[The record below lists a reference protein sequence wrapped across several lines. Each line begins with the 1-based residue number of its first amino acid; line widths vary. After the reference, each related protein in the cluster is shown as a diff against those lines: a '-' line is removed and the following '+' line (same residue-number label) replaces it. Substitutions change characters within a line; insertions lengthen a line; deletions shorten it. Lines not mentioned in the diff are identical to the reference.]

1 MHVALDGS
9 TEQTHVNFFDALM
22 AGRGRVLKQTLS
34 DISRKAQAARKA
46 EKQEQ
51 DRAKKKLAATEKLAK
66 AGKAQ
71 CQALVARWEVLTSLE
86 KEGALA
92 DVVMCMW
99 CCTATLYIWE
109 QCVAVVVVVVV
120 VAAAAAA
127 AAIVAAAAVA
137 ALAFVAV
144 VVVASVA
151 TAAVSVHYVFPVF
164 TFISSQNSES
174 GVLPTAP
181 PPSPDHRFSDY
192 VVLAF
197 EWCRY
202 VSKLRTLISDRCDTD
217 NRSVRMFQCDVALEL
232 FVTLGRFLGDGVDI
246 VVYQRSRL
254 PHWCMFP

>member
-22 AGRGRVLKQTLS
+22 AGRGRVLKQTLT

-51 DRAKKKLAATEKLAK
+51 DRAKKKLASAEKLAK

-120 VAAAAAA
+120 VVVVAAAAA

-181 PPSPDHRFSDY
+181 PTFPRSP
-192 VVLAF
+192 L
-197 EWCRY
+197 
-202 VSKLRTLISDRCDTD
+202 
-217 NRSVRMFQCDVALEL
+217 Q
-232 FVTLGRFLGDGVDI
+232 
-246 VVYQRSRL
+246 
-254 PHWCMFP
+254 